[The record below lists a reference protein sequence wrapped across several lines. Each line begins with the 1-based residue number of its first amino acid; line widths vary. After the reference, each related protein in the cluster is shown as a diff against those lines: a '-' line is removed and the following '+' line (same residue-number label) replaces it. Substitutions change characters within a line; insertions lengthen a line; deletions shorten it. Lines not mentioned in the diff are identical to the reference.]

1 MRSLP
6 CQFFGTK
13 KARLRL
19 LNSTIADQITLLCP
33 SDTQIMANPP
43 WGMVWFGKNLSRNP
57 CIKITLYTDK
67 VFLMI
72 TPALYYGLDAQ
83 GNFYSSD
90 DQAGRASLVIDM
102 LQAAPQVLAPMC
114 EALHKKQAELQRHHT
129 DVILLVSGR
138 GGESF
143 AQSVQGEAGDLYAG
157 IRILVCPDQA
167 VTLPGNDRQDSIVSV
182 VSRAL
187 DVVYATAV
195 TAEEDAIAQAVG
207 AAKQLNVRHN
217 KDVPVPVLLSPLL
230 FGQDFFRMLIEKFE
244 NSVHT
249 TGGMAS
255 TDTDGKPLFR
265 IDRTKKHRSDFLLP
279 QNSPL
284 AQAITDVLT
293 VRCVP
298 EIKKAFQFEATCID
312 RILIARYD
320 ETGGY
325 FRRHRDNN
333 APQTAFRKFALS
345 VNLNEEFEGGSLFF
359 PEYNDHHFTPDTGNG
374 IIFSA
379 SALHEVSPVT
389 QGQRYCLLTFFA

>member
-1 MRSLP
+1 
-6 CQFFGTK
+6 
-13 KARLRL
+13 
-19 LNSTIADQITLLCP
+19 
-33 SDTQIMANPP
+33 
-43 WGMVWFGKNLSRNP
+43 
-57 CIKITLYTDK
+57 
-67 VFLMI
+67 MI

-90 DQAGRASLVIDM
+90 DQAGRAALVIYM
-102 LQAAPQVLAPMC
+102 PLAAPHALAAMC
-114 EALHKKQAELQRHHT
+114 DALQKKHAELRRHHT
-129 DVILLVSGR
+129 DIILLVSGR
-138 GGESF
+138 EGESF
-143 AQSVQGEAGDLYAG
+143 AQSGQGGARGLYAG

-167 VTLPGNDRQDSIVSV
+167 VTLPGNESQDGIVSV

-187 DVVYATAV
+187 DVVYAAAIT
-195 TAEEDAIAQAVG
+195 THEGAIAQASD
-207 AAKQLNVRHN
+207 AAKLLNARHN
-217 KDVPVPVLLSPLL
+217 QDVPVPALLSPLL
-230 FGQDFFRMLIEKFE
+230 FGQDFCHMLIKKFE

-255 TDTDGKPLFR
+255 TDADGKPFFR
-265 IDRTKKHRSDFLLP
+265 IDRTKKHRSDFLIP
-279 QNSPL
+279 KDSPL
-284 AQAITDVLT
+284 AQAITDVLA

-298 EIKKAFQFEATCID
+298 EMKKAFQFEASCID

-345 VNLNEEFEGGSLFF
+345 INLNKEFEGGSLSF
-359 PEYNDHHFTPDTGNG
+359 PEYNDHHFTPETGNG

-389 QGQRYCLLTFFA
+389 KGQRYCLLTFFA